1 LIFEIYLN
9 PNEPPRSDSYQI
21 LEIKKKLHTWN
32 DWCIE
37 VGGINIVL
45 CYICTNFFNLYVSS
59 YKIEIKKKKTKRE
72 KGIDIKWRTIRR
84 QEWKGSLY
92 LSNDSVD
99 HSVHSTRLTR
109 EVQGESISLVRFLV
123 LILLNASKLLI

>member
-1 LIFEIYLN
+1 MIFEIYLN

-109 EVQGESISLVRFLV
+109 EVQGESICLVRFLV

>member
-1 LIFEIYLN
+1 MIFEIYLN